1 MLPCRCCQWCQI
13 PLVQP
18 PLKKYGRIQD
28 LSGQRIMF
36 RANGKTL
43 KASGDYH
50 QIPDTKFFFLGGGD
64 DVSKCKPSNLAVF
77 VKRSVWKLDT
87 CERSCMEYWTS
98 TPMYAEFVR
107 TTLAREGF
115 LLVFWGEVLADLMSV
130 VCHWWKNYEH
140 SLLKLPVD
148 PICQYAFFKEASNNV
163 IRGNKK
169 MCNISQTLR
178 IFFCRQ
184 KLGGISPM
192 VFVWRIDMVCKN

>member
-1 MLPCRCCQWCQI
+1 MSNTTCPASAEKIWKDTGSVWSKDNVSSKRKD
-13 PLVQP
+13 PESER
-18 PLKKYGRIQD
+18 G
-28 LSGQRIMF
+28 LSSNSRH
-36 RANGKTL
+36 KV
-43 KASGDYH
+43 
-50 QIPDTKFFFLGGGD
+50 FFLGGD

-163 IRGNKK
+163 IHGNKK